1 MWSLPDIAVMNSR
14 AAAKKPL
21 IEKAVG
27 TGIDPE
33 TGKQAT
39 CEREDQN
46 CSGTVRGEP
55 WFDIFSDDPK
65 GVVFLCENHGGD
77 YNRDEYFRC
86 EDCGRLM
93 IDHITWERYVH
104 DTDDGPICLNCYAAR
119 VIANPKEW
127 VPLTNKAIDALTFD
141 DVRKAKHIIAVS
153 GPTHGLQFHGNVEFD
168 NTDGHCIGGGGV
180 DELKRFLRKA
190 RKEGKRRALI
200 VMDAAYQFSVSLA
213 IYTKK

>member
-14 AAAKKPL
+14 AAAKKPSL
-21 IEKAVG
+21 LKAVG

-46 CSGTVRGEP
+46 CSGNVRGEP

-86 EDCGRLM
+86 EDCERLM
-93 IDHITWERYVH
+93 LDHITWERYVH
-104 DTDDGPICLNCYAAR
+104 DTEDGPICLNCYAKR
-119 VIANPKEW
+119 VMDDPKSW
-127 VPLTNKAIDALTFD
+127 VPLTKARIDMVDFSLL
-141 DVRKAKHIIAVS
+141 RKAPHIIAVS
-153 GPTHGLQFHGNVEFD
+153 GPTHGLVHYGSATFDSMSGN
-168 NTDGHCIGGGGV
+168 CISGGGL
-180 DELKRFLRKA
+180 DEIKGALHNA
-190 RKEGKRRALI
+190 RKEGKRKALI
-200 VMDAAYQFSVSLA
+200 VLCAAYQFCVELGVF
-213 IYTKK
+213 TR